1 MESQDNNSIS
11 IISIKDNYYKFDNY
25 GNVMA
30 DSIEDLLYDKYN
42 PKYKYKGNYNIKNKL
57 FHSEKS
63 NFISLSSSVLEDK
76 KNEKGKEKQKN
87 EKKDIKIEITKDKI
101 KKVDNN
107 QLINNIYNPENNNNQ
122 AMKNNMIIKSKNSS
136 KDILSGTDDKFLE
149 SNIPE
154 DNIEKIENILNNDN
168 SISEDKFMKSLE
180 GNYIDP
186 IMNEN
191 KKIKNSINNNN
202 NDKQKNN
209 EDLFQ
214 NLIIINSN
222 NANDNNIKKLKSN
235 NNSNISDNNE
245 SNSKKNNKDYKNI
258 IHNRNGGEITESTK
272 VNSKK
277 SNTLNYFNPD
287 LKSLKKYKTIKK
299 IQINNTSNTVNKKLN
314 NKKDETKFTS
324 NKMSVK
330 IKKNIIKLSLN
341 DKVSKSP
348 IPKIC
353 YITKLRKNF
362 LCNEKIQKKQNLS
375 QTNTDNSILNY
386 NKGPLLSVVN
396 GYYFCT
402 KEIGI
407 DRDNNENNPKSN
419 NKYNDNDNNND
430 AMYKDSDIDYDYDE
444 QFNKE
449 KLRKK
454 NKNKSKSKS
463 KIKKNFKNKINENK
477 KNKDPEM
484 FTELELDK
492 YHNPQN
498 IRIKINNP
506 FYPLFKLVGQG
517 DKTIH
522 LNSLNKVKNRYL
534 NKNTLIKNDS
544 DKNNIK
550 INNRRK
556 LGPLKIKRISKAN
569 STNSLYTTKYD
580 NISGRSDYIN
590 NYNFN
595 NKEIRHAIG
604 YTDGRV
610 CQACISLNKKRLD
623 KNKLNM
629 KSFETGL
636 KKANNYLKD
645 ERNLIRSNNNN
656 FYSYNKNSKKMSI
669 NRQKNYNVS
678 NSSISSGY
686 AKVINIDFP
695 VLNSYFH

>member
-11 IISIKDNYYKFDNY
+11 IISIKDNYYRFDNY

-42 PKYKYKGNYNIKNKL
+42 PKYKYKGDYNIKNKI
-57 FHSEKS
+57 FHAEKS

-87 EKKDIKIEITKDKI
+87 EKKETKKEKTKDKI
-101 KKVDNN
+101 KKGDKN
-107 QLINNIYNPENNNNQ
+107 QLINNKYYPENNNNQ
-122 AMKNNMIIKSKNSS
+122 AMNNNIIIKSKNSS
-136 KDILSGTDDKFLE
+136 KDILSGSDDKFLE

-154 DNIEKIENILNNDN
+154 DNIEKIENIKNNDN

-186 IMNEN
+186 IVNEN
-191 KKIKNSINNNN
+191 KKIKNSNNNNN

-222 NANDNNIKKLKSN
+222 NENANNIKNLKSD

-287 LKSLKKYKTIKK
+287 LKNLKKYRTIKK
-299 IQINNTSNTVNKKLN
+299 IQINNPSNTLNKKLN
-314 NKKDETKFTS
+314 NKKDETKLAS

-330 IKKNIIKLSLN
+330 IKKNIIKLNLN
-341 DKVSKSP
+341 DKKNKSP

-353 YITKLRKNF
+353 YITKIRKNF
-362 LCNEKIQKKQNLS
+362 LCNETIPKKPRLFK
-375 QTNTDNSILNY
+375 TKTDNSILNY

-396 GYYFCT
+396 DYYFCT

-407 DRDNNENNPKSN
+407 DRDNNQKSN
-419 NKYNDNDNNND
+419 NKYHNNNND
-430 AMYKDSDIDYDYDE
+430 TMYKDSDIDYDYDE

-449 KLRKK
+449 KMRKK

-463 KIKKNFKNKINENK
+463 KSKNKKNTKNIINENNK
-477 KNKDPEM
+477 NNKNKDPEM

-517 DKTIH
+517 NKTIH

-534 NKNTLIKNDS
+534 NKNILIKNDS

-629 KSFETGL
+629 KSFEPGL